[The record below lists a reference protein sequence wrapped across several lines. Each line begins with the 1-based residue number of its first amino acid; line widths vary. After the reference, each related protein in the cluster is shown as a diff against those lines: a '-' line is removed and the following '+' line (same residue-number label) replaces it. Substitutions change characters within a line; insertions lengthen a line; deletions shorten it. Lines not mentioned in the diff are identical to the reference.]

1 MMLST
6 TWFGWFDSINER
18 RKSLGESLNRERM
31 SRDGKEG
38 RETNNKREYKK
49 VKRPKR

>member
-6 TWFGWFDSINER
+6 TRFGWFDSINER